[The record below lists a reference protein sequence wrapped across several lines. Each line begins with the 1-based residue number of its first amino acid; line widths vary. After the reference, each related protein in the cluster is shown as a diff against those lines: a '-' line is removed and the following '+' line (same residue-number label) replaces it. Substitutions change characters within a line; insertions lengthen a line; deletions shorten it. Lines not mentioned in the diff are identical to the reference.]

1 MFGEPGNL
9 VSGEKSPHQNGRPS
23 TDSGWPNYETEALT
37 VISANDNWSFKAS
50 DDDEDDDDAKFYIT
64 VGPATRTTGTPT

>member
-23 TDSGWPNYETEALT
+23 THSGWPNYETEALT
-37 VISANDNWSFKAS
+37 VISANDN
-50 DDDEDDDDAKFYIT
+50 
-64 VGPATRTTGTPT
+64 